1 MKIFNSLDIAEII
14 ERLETL
20 FFRVYGTEECRV
32 CRERIRCSTSQFV
45 KKNNKVQCTQC
56 KRYLETVKEK

>member
-1 MKIFNSLDIAEII
+1 MKRFENLSLMDII
-14 ERLETL
+14 EKLEVL
-20 FFRVYGTEECRV
+20 FYRVYGSEECRV

>member
-1 MKIFNSLDIAEII
+1 MKIFENLDIVEII
-14 ERLETL
+14 ERLEAL
-20 FFRVYGTEECRV
+20 FYRVYGTEECRV
-32 CRERIRCSTSQFV
+32 CRERIRCSSSQFI